1 MGMAAGQARLLSIT
15 SRMSDN
21 ELRAQLIN
29 NDKMRLAT
37 KSAQV
42 SEAYTTALNEAQ
54 LMFTNY
60 DKDNNSSYKE
70 LTFNSLTAYNQY
82 NNQYAISNAAGQ
94 LLVSETD
101 AKNFQKSKNITE
113 FLAYYG
119 LKQSTTFF
127 SDTLKKSESVN
138 YWALQGNMAVLTDFK
153 SQGVVY
159 SSDSIY
165 TDANGISKTIQIDSG
180 WTAETLQEMYEGSD
194 KYSGYMTTK
203 ASPDFYEYSTLV
215 QDYNIKKTAYYESIR
230 TKVNDLIN
238 KDTFATKDLL
248 DKLSTNPN
256 GDQVKIYAAQLSD
269 IIGFKT
275 PPYADKAPTNTFKSY
290 VNDKDDATKTYY
302 GYLSDQIDELIS
314 GENTYGTSGLKWDE
328 TNKTLTFGADEAG
341 KISNGF
347 TISKTGDTW
356 NGTVYYT
363 ADTTTGTE
371 STTTDTTTVT
381 PTVSADGSNLK
392 ITYEIDQKEYYYI
405 VPNPEKDHKDESGN
419 IVPNYAEK
427 YAEENKDSDDKD
439 DTSNKN
445 CFSPDLSVV
454 AKKPIDATSV
464 ADSLKSIIDN
474 LHQTLAEYINK
485 DKLSDT
491 EEYKA
496 YENAGKALY
505 KFIYGNEAPSSL
517 SSSVLEKLT
526 DVNAVTDSKGTAQ
539 LEGTSFTDA
548 AKKRYETIKQ
558 AIVLDYIMDTYGEP
572 KYDWID
578 ENDKNGNGSAKAQ
591 WYENLYNK
599 MKSSGYKALQDGL
612 ASSTEWIK
620 FAFESGLVCL
630 EQVDSNNNWNST
642 TYTNCSDITEQ
653 TNNAALT
660 KAEAEYNAAMA
671 KIENKDKRYDLELKN
686 IDTEHNSLQTEYD
699 SIKTAIDKNIERTF
713 KIYS

>member
-101 AKNFQKSKNITE
+101 AKNFQKSKDINE

-127 SDTLKKSESVN
+127 SDTLKKSDGVN
-138 YWALQGNMAVLTDFK
+138 YWALKGNKAVLDK
-153 SQGVVY
+153 DVISKGVVY

-165 TDANGISKTIQIDSG
+165 ADENGISKTIQIDSG
-180 WTAETLQEMYEGSD
+180 WTADRLKAMYEGGEYTSAD
-194 KYSGYMTTK
+194 GTKENYAGYMTTK
-203 ASPDFYEYSTLV
+203 ASPDFYEYKNLV
-215 QDYNIKKTAYYESIR
+215 TQYNSKKLAYQESI
-230 TKVNDLIN
+230 KNQISDLFK
-238 KDTFATKDLL
+238 KDTFGLNKLL
-248 DKLSTNPN
+248 NEIGTYGPTPELGKAQGAIDKLVAIIGYGSKPNNPSFNSYTVGVDGAEDYYNAQIKTLETLKTGNETVHYGTENLKWTPVANSNSGTLTYDVSDEDSGPNKDCFKLNYDGTSWSGTFDYFEEVTDTNEKTTTQQKSLPIQGIKNEKDRITFSLEINGETRTYSFPNPN
-256 GDQVKIYAAQLSD
+256 VAGNYDAAKNQ
-269 IIGFKT
+269 F
-275 PPYADKAPTNTFKSY
+275 
-290 VNDKDDATKTYY
+290 
-302 GYLSDQIDELIS
+302 
-314 GENTYGTSGLKWDE
+314 TSG
-328 TNKTLTFGADEAG
+328 KTID
-341 KISNGF
+341 I
-347 TISKTGDTW
+347 
-356 NGTVYYT
+356 
-363 ADTTTGTE
+363 TTPIAPASILE
-371 STTTDTTTVT
+371 RVT
-381 PTVSADGSNLK
+381 
-392 ITYEIDQKEYYYI
+392 QM
-405 VPNPEKDHKDESGN
+405 
-419 IVPNYAEK
+419 
-427 YAEENKDSDDKD
+427 
-439 DTSNKN
+439 
-445 CFSPDLSVV
+445 
-454 AKKPIDATSV
+454 
-464 ADSLKSIIDN
+464 IDN
-474 LHQTLAEYINK
+474 LQQTFINYVSR
-485 DKLSDT
+485 DKFNTS
-491 EEYKA
+491 EEYKN
-496 YENAGKALY
+496 YQNAAKELY
-505 KFIYGNEAPSSL
+505 KFIYGTKPTNNLDSNT
-517 SSSVLEKLT
+517 LENIT
-526 DVNAVTDSKGTAQ
+526 DVNWVTGPDEKAEAGKPGFVDEASKQ
-539 LEGTSFTDA
+539 RY
-548 AKKRYETIKQ
+548 AKIKQ

-578 ENDKNGNGSAKAQ
+578 EKDKNGNGSAKAQ

-630 EQVDSNNNWNST
+630 EQVDTNKNWHAT